1 MISHNML
8 TGFNFN
14 EKKISYSEE
23 RVFIAILD
31 GNWQS
36 NEKDRFKLIRMM
48 YLMGIDD
55 IFFADEI
62 DDRFDEFVK
71 NLANKD

>member
-1 MISHNML
+1 ML

-14 EKKISYSEE
+14 EKKISYSDE